1 MRIAVEEC
9 VVRAP
14 RGGVVEAVYYERG
27 EIVSPGAVVARVVDL
42 TDVRATFYLPNA
54 ELAEARTDRAAELVA
69 DAWPGQRFAGRVITV
84 ANEAEFTPRNIQTR
98 TDRDRLVY
106 AIEIAVPNPEG
117 RLRPGM
123 PVQVT
128 LR

>member
-1 MRIAVEEC
+1 M
-9 VVRAP
+9 
-14 RGGVVEAVYYERG
+14 
-27 EIVSPGAVVARVVDL
+27 VDL
-42 TDVRATFYLPNA
+42 AEVRATFYLPNA
-54 ELAEARTDRAAELVA
+54 ELAEARTDRSAELVA
-69 DAWPGQRFAGRVITV
+69 DAWPGQRFTGRVITV